1 MPIDIY
7 QDFQESVNQI
17 KELMQIDAHKMILRR
32 MKILGRLMKIKKEE
46 LDDKQHQSNSKQI
59 TKTLY
64 RKYNI

>member
-1 MPIDIY
+1 MPIDN
-7 QDFQESVNQI
+7 QDFRNQI
-17 KELMQIDAHKMILRR
+17 KELEQIYDHKIILRR
-32 MKILGRLMKIKKEE
+32 MKLVGRLMKIKKEE

>member
-46 LDDKQHQSNSKQI
+46 LDDK
-59 TKTLY
+59 
-64 RKYNI
+64 

>member
-1 MPIDIY
+1 MPIDN
-7 QDFQESVNQI
+7 QDFRNQI
-17 KELMQIDAHKMILRR
+17 KELKQIYDHKIMLRR
-32 MKILGRLMKIKKEE
+32 MKIVGRLMKIKKEE

>member
-32 MKILGRLMKIKKEE
+32 MKIWGRLMKIKKEE

>member
-1 MPIDIY
+1 MPIDD
-7 QDFQESVNQI
+7 QDFRNQI
-17 KELMQIDAHKMILRR
+17 KELKQIYDHKIILRR
-32 MKILGRLMKIKKEE
+32 MKIVGRLMKIKKEE

>member
-32 MKILGRLMKIKKEE
+32 MKIMGRLMKIKKEE

-64 RKYNI
+64 QKYNI

>member
-32 MKILGRLMKIKKEE
+32 MKIKKEE

>member
-32 MKILGRLMKIKKEE
+32 MKIMGRLMKIKKEE

>member
-1 MPIDIY
+1 MPIDN
-7 QDFQESVNQI
+7 QDFRNQI
-17 KELMQIDAHKMILRR
+17 KELKQIYDHKITLRR
-32 MKILGRLMKIKKEE
+32 MKIVGRLMKIKKEE

>member
-32 MKILGRLMKIKKEE
+32 MKILGRLIKIKKEE

>member
-1 MPIDIY
+1 MPIDN
-7 QDFQESVNQI
+7 QDFQNQI
-17 KELMQIDAHKMILRR
+17 KELMQIYDHKITLRK
-32 MKILGRLMKIKKEE
+32 MKIVGRLMKIKKEE